1 MPLPCSLALRAR
13 RPIRRQPLITG
24 LCLLLAS
31 LWLSGCEPSAEQ
43 ALQPIRLGVIVDTS
57 GPTSSL
63 GIAGRNGMQLA
74 VEQTNTAGG
83 IHGRQIELLQRD
95 DGFNPQQAS
104 KAASELIK
112 AKVDAAFGPM
122 TSLIAE
128 QLAPQFT
135 EAGILLMGGTPL
147 SPLLAGRDD
156 QFFRILSHT
165 SPDALGIARHLQQQL
180 GIGQV
185 TVLIEES
192 NHTFTRPWLADFQ
205 RYFAAEGG
213 SIGQT
218 IAFTRNAQTDFA
230 ALARQ
235 ALASQPRAVILIS
248 NALDT
253 AMLATQ
259 LRQQNPQL
267 VLATPAWAAADA
279 LLEMG
284 GRAVEGVITGQAYDL
299 SDQSPAFL
307 AFKQAYQQRFG
318 QPVDTAA
325 VTAYN
330 ATQVLLTAL
339 RERQPQESP
348 KQALL
353 RIRHFASLQQPI
365 DLDQFGDGAS
375 RFYLMVV
382 RQGRFVNA
390 E

>member
-1 MPLPCSLALRAR
+1 MPKPCSPVLPA
-13 RPIRRQPLITG
+13 RQPYATG
-24 LCLLLAS
+24 KRLLLLAS
-31 LWLSGCEPSAEQ
+31 LLLSACEPSAEQ
-43 ALQPIRLGVIVDTS
+43 PIEPIRLGVIVDTS

-74 VEQTNTAGG
+74 VEQTNAAGG
-83 IHGRQIELLQRD
+83 IHGRPIELLQRD
-95 DGFNPQQAS
+95 DGFNPQQATQ
-104 KAASELIK
+104 AATELID
-112 AKVDAAFGPM
+112 AKVDAVFGPM

-135 EAGILLMGGTPL
+135 AAGVLLMGGTPL

-165 SPDALGIARHLQQQL
+165 SPDAQGIAQHLKQQL
-180 GIGQV
+180 GIDQV
-185 TVLIEES
+185 TVVIEES

-205 RYFAAEGG
+205 RYFAVEGG
-213 SIGQT
+213 SVSQT
-218 IAFTRNAQTDFA
+218 IAFTRNTQTDFA
-230 ALARQ
+230 TLAQQ
-235 ALASQPRAVILIS
+235 ALASEPRAVILIS

-259 LRQQNPQL
+259 LRQKNPHL

-284 GRAVEGVITGQAYDL
+284 GRAVEGMITGQAYDL

-318 QPVDTAA
+318 QSIDTAA

-330 ATQVLLTAL
+330 ATQVLLHAL
-339 RERQPQESP
+339 RERQPQESL
-348 KQALL
+348 KQTLL

-365 DLDQFGDGAS
+365 DLDEFGDSAS

-382 RQGRFVNA
+382 RQGRFINA

>member
-1 MPLPCSLALRAR
+1 MPQSCPPVLPAR
-13 RPIRRQPLITG
+13 RPYATG
-24 LCLLLAS
+24 KRLLLLAS
-31 LWLSGCEPSAEQ
+31 LLLSACEPSAEQ
-43 ALQPIRLGVIVDTS
+43 PIEPIRLGVIVDTS

-74 VEQTNTAGG
+74 VEQTNAAGG
-83 IHGRQIELLQRD
+83 IHGRPIELLQRD
-95 DGFNPQQAS
+95 DGFNPQQATQ
-104 KAASELIK
+104 AATELID
-112 AKVDAAFGPM
+112 AKVDAVFGPM

-135 EAGILLMGGTPL
+135 AAGVLLMGGTPL

-165 SPDALGIARHLQQQL
+165 SPDALGIAQHLQHQL

-185 TVLIEES
+185 TVVIEES

-213 SIGQT
+213 SVSQT

-230 ALARQ
+230 TLAQQ
-235 ALASQPRAVILIS
+235 ALASEPRAVILIS

-259 LRQQNPQL
+259 LRQKNPHL

-284 GRAVEGVITGQAYDL
+284 GRAVEGMITGQAYDL

-307 AFKQAYQQRFG
+307 AFKKTYQQRFG
-318 QPVDTAA
+318 QPIDTAA

-330 ATQVLLTAL
+330 ATQVLLNAL

-348 KQALL
+348 KQTLL

-365 DLDQFGDGAS
+365 DLDEFGDSAS

-382 RQGRFVNA
+382 RQGRFINA

>member
-1 MPLPCSLALRAR
+1 MPQSCPPVLPAR
-13 RPIRRQPLITG
+13 RPYATG
-24 LCLLLAS
+24 KRLLLLAS
-31 LWLSGCEPSAEQ
+31 LLLSACEPSAEQ
-43 ALQPIRLGVIVDTS
+43 PIEPIRLGVIVDTS

-74 VEQTNTAGG
+74 VEQTNAAGG
-83 IHGRQIELLQRD
+83 IHGRPIELLQRD
-95 DGFNPQQAS
+95 DGFNPQQATQ
-104 KAASELIK
+104 AATELID
-112 AKVDAAFGPM
+112 AKVDAVFGPM

-135 EAGILLMGGTPL
+135 AAGVLLMGGTPL

-165 SPDALGIARHLQQQL
+165 SPDAQGIAQHLKQQL
-180 GIGQV
+180 GIDQV
-185 TVLIEES
+185 TVVIEES

-205 RYFAAEGG
+205 RYFAVEGG
-213 SIGQT
+213 SVSQT
-218 IAFTRNAQTDFA
+218 IAFTRNTQTDFA
-230 ALARQ
+230 TLAQQ
-235 ALASQPRAVILIS
+235 ALASEPRAVILIS

-259 LRQQNPQL
+259 LRQKNPHL

-284 GRAVEGVITGQAYDL
+284 GRAVEGMITGQAYDL

-307 AFKQAYQQRFG
+307 AFKKTYQQRFG
-318 QPVDTAA
+318 QPIDTAA

-330 ATQVLLTAL
+330 ATQVLLNAL

-348 KQALL
+348 KQTLL

-365 DLDQFGDGAS
+365 DLDEFGDSAS

-382 RQGRFVNA
+382 RQGRFINA

>member
-1 MPLPCSLALRAR
+1 MPQSCSPVLPAR
-13 RPIRRQPLITG
+13 RPYAAGKRL
-24 LCLLLAS
+24 LLLAS
-31 LWLSGCEPSAEQ
+31 LLLSACEPSAEQ
-43 ALQPIRLGVIVDTS
+43 PIEPIRLGVIVDTS

-74 VEQTNTAGG
+74 VEQTNAAGG
-83 IHGRQIELLQRD
+83 IHGRPIELLQRD
-95 DGFNPQQAS
+95 DGFNPQQATQ
-104 KAASELIK
+104 AATELID
-112 AKVDAAFGPM
+112 AKVDAVFGPM

-135 EAGILLMGGTPL
+135 AAGVLLMGGTPL

-165 SPDALGIARHLQQQL
+165 SPDAQGIAQHLKHQL

-213 SIGQT
+213 SVSQT

-230 ALARQ
+230 TLAQQ
-235 ALASQPRAVILIS
+235 ALANKPRAVILIS

-259 LRQQNPQL
+259 LRQKDPHL

-284 GRAVEGVITGQAYDL
+284 GRAVEGMITGQAYDL

-318 QPVDTAA
+318 QSIDTAA

-330 ATQVLLTAL
+330 ATQVLLNAL
-339 RERQPQESP
+339 RERQPQESL
-348 KQALL
+348 KQTLL

-365 DLDQFGDGAS
+365 DLDEFGDSAS

-382 RQGRFVNA
+382 RQGRFINA

>member
-1 MPLPCSLALRAR
+1 MPQSCPPVLPAR
-13 RPIRRQPLITG
+13 RPYATG
-24 LCLLLAS
+24 KRLLLLAS
-31 LWLSGCEPSAEQ
+31 LLLSACEPSAEQ
-43 ALQPIRLGVIVDTS
+43 PIEPIRLGVIVDTS

-74 VEQTNTAGG
+74 VEQTNAAGG
-83 IHGRQIELLQRD
+83 IHGRPIELLQRD
-95 DGFNPQQAS
+95 DGFNPQQATQ
-104 KAASELIK
+104 AATELID

-135 EAGILLMGGTPL
+135 AAGVLLMGGTPL

-165 SPDALGIARHLQQQL
+165 SPDAQGIAQHLKQQL
-180 GIGQV
+180 GIDQV
-185 TVLIEES
+185 TVVIEES

-205 RYFAAEGG
+205 RYFAVDGG
-213 SIGQT
+213 SVSQT
-218 IAFTRNAQTDFA
+218 IAFTRNTQTDFA
-230 ALARQ
+230 TLAQQ
-235 ALASQPRAVILIS
+235 ALASEPRAVILIS

-259 LRQQNPQL
+259 LRQKNPHL

-284 GRAVEGVITGQAYDL
+284 GRAVEGMITGQAYDL

-307 AFKQAYQQRFG
+307 AFKKTYQQRFG
-318 QPVDTAA
+318 QPIDTAA

-330 ATQVLLTAL
+330 ATQVLLSAL

-348 KQALL
+348 KQTLL

-365 DLDQFGDGAS
+365 DLDEFGDSAS

-382 RQGRFVNA
+382 RQGRFINA

>member
-1 MPLPCSLALRAR
+1 MPQPCSPVLPAR
-13 RPIRRQPLITG
+13 RPYATSKRL
-24 LCLLLAS
+24 LLLAS
-31 LWLSGCEPSAEQ
+31 LLLSACEPSAEQ
-43 ALQPIRLGVIVDTS
+43 PIEPIRLGVIVDTS

-74 VEQTNTAGG
+74 VEQTNAAGG
-83 IHGRQIELLQRD
+83 IHGRPIELLQRD
-95 DGFNPQQAS
+95 DGFNPQQAAQ
-104 KAASELIK
+104 AAAELID

-165 SPDALGIARHLQQQL
+165 SPDALGIARHLQHQL
-180 GIGQV
+180 GISQV
-185 TVLIEES
+185 TVVIEES
-192 NHTFTRPWLADFQ
+192 NHTFTRPCLADFQ

-213 SIGQT
+213 SISQT
-218 IAFTRNAQTDFA
+218 IAFTRNTQTDFT

-253 AMLATQ
+253 AILATH
-259 LRQQNPQL
+259 LHQQRSQL
-267 VLATPAWAAADA
+267 VLASPAWAAADA

-284 GRAVEGVITGQAYDL
+284 GRAVEGMITGQAYDL
-299 SDQSPAFL
+299 SDQSPTFL

-318 QPVDTAA
+318 QPIDTAA

-330 ATQVLLTAL
+330 ATQVLLSAL
-339 RERQPQESP
+339 RERRPQESP

-365 DLDQFGDGAS
+365 DLDEFGDGTS

>member
-1 MPLPCSLALRAR
+1 MAFCLTPRVRSDYLHRPRAAGKYL
-13 RPIRRQPLITG
+13 LILLTG
-24 LCLLLAS
+24 LCLSA
-31 LWLSGCEPSAEQ
+31 CEPTEQ
-43 ALQPIRLGVIVDTS
+43 AQPPIRLGVIIDTS

-74 VEQTNTAGG
+74 VEQSNAAGG

-95 DGFNPQQAS
+95 DGFNLQQAS
-104 KAASELIK
+104 HAASELID
-112 AKVDAAFGPM
+112 AKVDAVFGPM

-135 EAGILLMGGTPL
+135 AAGILLMGGTPL

-165 SPDALGIARHLQQQL
+165 SPDALGIVQYLRQQL
-180 GIGQV
+180 GIDQV
-185 TVLIEES
+185 TVLIEDS
-192 NHTFTRPWLADFQ
+192 NHTFTRPWLAAFQ
-205 RYFAAEGG
+205 RYLASEGG

-218 IAFTRNAQTDFA
+218 IAFTRDAQTDFA
-230 ALARQ
+230 ALATQ
-235 ALASQPRAVILIS
+235 ALADQPRAVILIS

-284 GRAVEGVITGQAYDL
+284 GSAMEGIITGQAYDL
-299 SDQSPAFL
+299 NDQSPAFT
-307 AFKQAYQQRFG
+307 AFKHTYQQRFG
-318 QPVDTAA
+318 QPIDTAA

-353 RIRHFASLQQPI
+353 RIRHFVGLQKPI
-365 DLDQFGDGAS
+365 DLDEFGDAES
-375 RFYLMVV
+375 RFYMMVV

-390 E
+390 Q

>member
-1 MPLPCSLALRAR
+1 MPQSCPPVLPAR
-13 RPIRRQPLITG
+13 RPYATG
-24 LCLLLAS
+24 KRLLLLAS
-31 LWLSGCEPSAEQ
+31 LLLSACEPSAEQ
-43 ALQPIRLGVIVDTS
+43 PIEPIRLGVIVDTS

-74 VEQTNTAGG
+74 VEQTNAAGG
-83 IHGRQIELLQRD
+83 IHGRPIELLQRD
-95 DGFNPQQAS
+95 DGFNPQQATQ
-104 KAASELIK
+104 AATELID

-135 EAGILLMGGTPL
+135 AAGVLLMGGTPL

-165 SPDALGIARHLQQQL
+165 SPDAQGIAQHLKQQL
-180 GIGQV
+180 GIDQV
-185 TVLIEES
+185 TVVIEES

-205 RYFAAEGG
+205 RYFAVEGG
-213 SIGQT
+213 SVSQT
-218 IAFTRNAQTDFA
+218 IAFTRNTQTDFA
-230 ALARQ
+230 TLAQQ
-235 ALASQPRAVILIS
+235 ALASEPRAVILIS

-307 AFKQAYQQRFG
+307 VFKQAYQQRFG

-348 KQALL
+348 KQTLL

-365 DLDQFGDGAS
+365 DLDEFGDGAS

>member
-1 MPLPCSLALRAR
+1 MPQSCSPVLPAR
-13 RPIRRQPLITG
+13 RPYATG
-24 LCLLLAS
+24 KRLLLLAS
-31 LWLSGCEPSAEQ
+31 LLLSACEPSAEQ
-43 ALQPIRLGVIVDTS
+43 PIEPIRLGVIVDTS

-74 VEQTNTAGG
+74 VEQTNAAGG
-83 IHGRQIELLQRD
+83 IHGRPIELLQRD
-95 DGFNPQQAS
+95 DGFNPQQATQ
-104 KAASELIK
+104 AATELID
-112 AKVDAAFGPM
+112 AKVDAVFGPM

-135 EAGILLMGGTPL
+135 AAGVLLMGGTPL

-165 SPDALGIARHLQQQL
+165 SPDAQGIAQHLKHQL

-213 SIGQT
+213 SVSQT

-230 ALARQ
+230 TLAQQ
-235 ALASQPRAVILIS
+235 ALASEPRAVILIS

-259 LRQQNPQL
+259 LRQKNPHL

-284 GRAVEGVITGQAYDL
+284 GRAVEGMITGQAYDL

-307 AFKQAYQQRFG
+307 AFKKTYQQRFG
-318 QPVDTAA
+318 QSIDTAA

-330 ATQVLLTAL
+330 ATQVLLKAL
-339 RERQPQESP
+339 RERQPQESL
-348 KQALL
+348 KQTLL

-365 DLDQFGDGAS
+365 DLDEFGDSAS

-382 RQGRFVNA
+382 RQGRFINA

>member
-1 MPLPCSLALRAR
+1 MPQSCPPVLPAR
-13 RPIRRQPLITG
+13 RPCATG
-24 LCLLLAS
+24 KRLLLLAS
-31 LWLSGCEPSAEQ
+31 LLLSACEPSAEQ
-43 ALQPIRLGVIVDTS
+43 PIEPIRLGVIVDTS

-74 VEQTNTAGG
+74 VEQTNAAGG
-83 IHGRQIELLQRD
+83 IHGRPIELLQRD
-95 DGFNPQQAS
+95 DGFNPQQATQ
-104 KAASELIK
+104 AATELID
-112 AKVDAAFGPM
+112 AKVDAVFGPM

-135 EAGILLMGGTPL
+135 AAGVLLMGGTPL

-165 SPDALGIARHLQQQL
+165 SPDAQGIAQHLKQQL
-180 GIGQV
+180 GIDQV
-185 TVLIEES
+185 TVVIEES

-205 RYFAAEGG
+205 RYFAVEGG
-213 SIGQT
+213 SVSQT
-218 IAFTRNAQTDFA
+218 IAFTRNTQTDFA
-230 ALARQ
+230 TLAQQ
-235 ALASQPRAVILIS
+235 ALASEPRAVILIS

-259 LRQQNPQL
+259 LRQKNPHL

-284 GRAVEGVITGQAYDL
+284 GRAVEGMITGQAYDL

-307 AFKQAYQQRFG
+307 AFKKTYQQRFG
-318 QPVDTAA
+318 QSIDTAA

-330 ATQVLLTAL
+330 ATQVLLNAL
-339 RERQPQESP
+339 RERQPQESL
-348 KQALL
+348 KQTLL

-365 DLDQFGDGAS
+365 DLDEFGDSAS

-382 RQGRFVNA
+382 RQGRFINA

>member
-1 MPLPCSLALRAR
+1 MPQSCPPVLPAR
-13 RPIRRQPLITG
+13 RPYATG
-24 LCLLLAS
+24 KRLLLLAS
-31 LWLSGCEPSAEQ
+31 LLLSACEPSAEQ
-43 ALQPIRLGVIVDTS
+43 PIEPIRLGVIVDTS

-74 VEQTNTAGG
+74 VEQTNAAGG
-83 IHGRQIELLQRD
+83 IHGRPIELLQRD
-95 DGFNPQQAS
+95 DGFNPQQATQ
-104 KAASELIK
+104 AATELID
-112 AKVDAAFGPM
+112 AKVDAVFGPM

-135 EAGILLMGGTPL
+135 AAGVLLMGGTPL

-165 SPDALGIARHLQQQL
+165 SPDAQGIAQHLKQQL
-180 GIGQV
+180 GIDQV
-185 TVLIEES
+185 TVVIEES

-205 RYFAAEGG
+205 RYFAVEGG
-213 SIGQT
+213 SVSQT
-218 IAFTRNAQTDFA
+218 IAFTRNTQTDFA
-230 ALARQ
+230 TLAQQ
-235 ALASQPRAVILIS
+235 ALASEPRAVILIS

-259 LRQQNPQL
+259 LRQKNPHL

-284 GRAVEGVITGQAYDL
+284 GRAVEGMITGQAYDL

-307 AFKQAYQQRFG
+307 AFKKTYQQRFG
-318 QPVDTAA
+318 QSIDTAA

-330 ATQVLLTAL
+330 ATQVLLNAL
-339 RERQPQESP
+339 RERQPQESL
-348 KQALL
+348 KQTLL

-365 DLDQFGDGAS
+365 DLDEFGDSAS

-382 RQGRFVNA
+382 RQGRFINA

>member
-1 MPLPCSLALRAR
+1 MPKPCSPVLPAR
-13 RPIRRQPLITG
+13 RPYAAGKRL
-24 LCLLLAS
+24 LLLAS
-31 LWLSGCEPSAEQ
+31 LLLSACEPSAEQ
-43 ALQPIRLGVIVDTS
+43 PIEPIRLGVIVDTS

-74 VEQTNTAGG
+74 VEQTNAAGG
-83 IHGRQIELLQRD
+83 IHGRPIELLQRD
-95 DGFNPQQAS
+95 DGFNPQQAAQ
-104 KAASELIK
+104 AATELID
-112 AKVDAAFGPM
+112 AKVDAVFGPM

-135 EAGILLMGGTPL
+135 AAGVLLMGGTPL

-165 SPDALGIARHLQQQL
+165 SPDALGIAQHLQHQL

-213 SIGQT
+213 SVSQI

-230 ALARQ
+230 TLAQQ
-235 ALASQPRAVILIS
+235 ALANKPRAVILIS

-259 LRQQNPQL
+259 LRQKNSHL

-284 GRAVEGVITGQAYDL
+284 GRAVEGMITGQAYDL

-318 QPVDTAA
+318 QSIDTAA

-330 ATQVLLTAL
+330 ATQVLLHAL
-339 RERQPQESP
+339 RERQPQESL
-348 KQALL
+348 KQTLL

-365 DLDQFGDGAS
+365 DLDEFGDSAS

-382 RQGRFVNA
+382 RQGRFINA

>member
-1 MPLPCSLALRAR
+1 MPKPCSPVLPAR
-13 RPIRRQPLITG
+13 HPYATG
-24 LCLLLAS
+24 KRLLLLAS
-31 LWLSGCEPSAEQ
+31 LLLSACEPSAEQ
-43 ALQPIRLGVIVDTS
+43 PIEPIRLGVIVDTS

-74 VEQTNTAGG
+74 VEQTNAAGG
-83 IHGRQIELLQRD
+83 IHGRPIELLQRD
-95 DGFNPQQAS
+95 DGFNPQQAAQ
-104 KAASELIK
+104 AATELID
-112 AKVDAAFGPM
+112 AKVDAVFGPM

-135 EAGILLMGGTPL
+135 AAGVLLMGGTPL

-165 SPDALGIARHLQQQL
+165 SPDALGIAQHLQHQL

-213 SIGQT
+213 SVSQI

-230 ALARQ
+230 TLAQQ
-235 ALASQPRAVILIS
+235 ALANKPRAVILIS

-259 LRQQNPQL
+259 LRQKNSHL

-284 GRAVEGVITGQAYDL
+284 GRAVEGMITGQAYDL

-318 QPVDTAA
+318 QSIDTAA

-330 ATQVLLTAL
+330 ATQVLLHAL
-339 RERQPQESP
+339 RERQPQESL
-348 KQALL
+348 KQTLL
-353 RIRHFASLQQPI
+353 RIRHFSSLQQPI
-365 DLDQFGDGAS
+365 DLDEFGDSAS

-382 RQGRFVNA
+382 RQGRFINA

>member
-1 MPLPCSLALRAR
+1 MPKPCSPVLPAR
-13 RPIRRQPLITG
+13 HPYATG
-24 LCLLLAS
+24 KRLLLLAS
-31 LWLSGCEPSAEQ
+31 LLLSACEPSAEQ
-43 ALQPIRLGVIVDTS
+43 PIEPIRLGVIVDTS

-74 VEQTNTAGG
+74 VEQTNAAGG
-83 IHGRQIELLQRD
+83 IHGRPIELLQRD
-95 DGFNPQQAS
+95 DGFNPQQAAQ
-104 KAASELIK
+104 AATELID
-112 AKVDAAFGPM
+112 AKVDAVFGPM

-135 EAGILLMGGTPL
+135 AAGVLLMGGTPL

-165 SPDALGIARHLQQQL
+165 SPDALGIAQHLQHQL

-213 SIGQT
+213 SVSQI

-230 ALARQ
+230 TLAQQ
-235 ALASQPRAVILIS
+235 ALANKPRAVILIS

-259 LRQQNPQL
+259 LRQKDPHL

-284 GRAVEGVITGQAYDL
+284 GRAVEDMITGQAYDL

-318 QPVDTAA
+318 QSIDTAA

-330 ATQVLLTAL
+330 ATQVLLHAL
-339 RERQPQESP
+339 RERQPQESL
-348 KQALL
+348 KQTLL

-365 DLDQFGDGAS
+365 DLDEFGDSAS

-382 RQGRFVNA
+382 RQGRFINA

>member
-1 MPLPCSLALRAR
+1 MPKPCSPVLPAR
-13 RPIRRQPLITG
+13 HPYATG
-24 LCLLLAS
+24 KRLLLLAS
-31 LWLSGCEPSAEQ
+31 LLLSACEPSAEQ
-43 ALQPIRLGVIVDTS
+43 PIEPIRLGVIVDTS

-74 VEQTNTAGG
+74 VEQTNAAGG
-83 IHGRQIELLQRD
+83 IHGRPIELLQRD
-95 DGFNPQQAS
+95 DGFNPQQAAQ
-104 KAASELIK
+104 AATELID
-112 AKVDAAFGPM
+112 AKVDAVFGPM

-135 EAGILLMGGTPL
+135 AAGVLLMGGTPL

-180 GIGQV
+180 GIVQV

-213 SIGQT
+213 SVSQI

-230 ALARQ
+230 TLAQQ
-235 ALASQPRAVILIS
+235 ALANKPRAVILIS

-259 LRQQNPQL
+259 LRQKNSHL

-318 QPVDTAA
+318 QSIDTAA

-330 ATQVLLTAL
+330 ATQVLLHAL
-339 RERQPQESP
+339 RERQPQESL
-348 KQALL
+348 KQTLL
-353 RIRHFASLQQPI
+353 RIRHFSSLQQPI
-365 DLDQFGDGAS
+365 DLDEFGDSAS

-382 RQGRFVNA
+382 RQGRFINA

>member
-1 MPLPCSLALRAR
+1 MPQSCPPVLPAR
-13 RPIRRQPLITG
+13 RPYATG
-24 LCLLLAS
+24 KRLLLLAS
-31 LWLSGCEPSAEQ
+31 LLLSACEPSAEQ
-43 ALQPIRLGVIVDTS
+43 PIEPIRLGVIVDTS

-74 VEQTNTAGG
+74 VEQTNAAGG
-83 IHGRQIELLQRD
+83 IHGRPIELLQRD
-95 DGFNPQQAS
+95 DGFNPQQATQ
-104 KAASELIK
+104 AATELID
-112 AKVDAAFGPM
+112 AKVDAVFGPM

-135 EAGILLMGGTPL
+135 AAGVLLMGGTPL

-165 SPDALGIARHLQQQL
+165 SPDALGIAQHLQHQL

-185 TVLIEES
+185 TVVIEES

-213 SIGQT
+213 SVSQI

-230 ALARQ
+230 TLAQQ
-235 ALASQPRAVILIS
+235 ALANKPRAVILIS

-259 LRQQNPQL
+259 LRQKNSHL

-284 GRAVEGVITGQAYDL
+284 GRAVEGMITGQAYDL

-318 QPVDTAA
+318 QSIDTAA

-330 ATQVLLTAL
+330 ATQVLLHAL
-339 RERQPQESP
+339 RERQPQESL
-348 KQALL
+348 KQTLL

-365 DLDQFGDGAS
+365 DLDEFGDSAS

-382 RQGRFVNA
+382 RQGRFINA

>member
-1 MPLPCSLALRAR
+1 MPQSCSPVLPAR
-13 RPIRRQPLITG
+13 RPYAAGKRL
-24 LCLLLAS
+24 LLLAS
-31 LWLSGCEPSAEQ
+31 LLLSACEPSAEQ
-43 ALQPIRLGVIVDTS
+43 PIEPIRLGVIVDTS

-74 VEQTNTAGG
+74 VEQTNAAGG
-83 IHGRQIELLQRD
+83 IHGRPIELLQRD
-95 DGFNPQQAS
+95 DGFNPPQATQ
-104 KAASELIK
+104 AATELID
-112 AKVDAAFGPM
+112 AKVDAVFGPM

-135 EAGILLMGGTPL
+135 AAGVLLMGGTPL

-165 SPDALGIARHLQQQL
+165 SPDAQGIAQHLKHQL

-205 RYFAAEGG
+205 RYFAVEGG
-213 SIGQT
+213 SVSQT
-218 IAFTRNAQTDFA
+218 IAFTRNTQTDFA
-230 ALARQ
+230 TLAQQ
-235 ALASQPRAVILIS
+235 ALASEPRAVILIS

-259 LRQQNPQL
+259 LRQKNPHL

-284 GRAVEGVITGQAYDL
+284 GRAVEGMITGQAYDL

-307 AFKQAYQQRFG
+307 AFKKTYQQRFG
-318 QPVDTAA
+318 QPIDTAA

-330 ATQVLLTAL
+330 ATQVLLNAL

-348 KQALL
+348 KQNLL

-365 DLDQFGDGAS
+365 DLDKFGDSAS

-382 RQGRFVNA
+382 RQGRFINA

>member
-13 RPIRRQPLITG
+13 R
-24 LCLLLAS
+24 
-31 LWLSGCEPSAEQ
+31 
-43 ALQPIRLGVIVDTS
+43 PIRLGVIVDTS

-74 VEQTNTAGG
+74 VEQTNAAGG

-104 KAASELIK
+104 QAASELIK

>member
-1 MPLPCSLALRAR
+1 MPNKPAR
-13 RPIRRQPLITG
+13 L
-24 LCLLLAS
+24 LLLAS
-31 LWLSGCEPSAEQ
+31 LLLGGCEPGNQ
-43 ALQPIRLGVIVDTS
+43 APPAPLRLGVIVDIS
-57 GPTSSL
+57 GATASL
-63 GIAGRNGMQLA
+63 GIAGRNGLQLA
-74 VEQTNTAGG
+74 VEQSNASGG
-83 IHGRQIELLQRD
+83 IHGRRIELLLRD
-95 DGFNPQQAS
+95 DGFNPEQARR
-104 KAASELIK
+104 AADELIA

-135 EAGILLMGGTPL
+135 AAGILLMGGTPL

-156 QFFRILSHT
+156 QFFRVLSHT
-165 SPDALGIARHLQQQL
+165 SPDARGIARYLQQHL
-180 GIGQV
+180 GIGRV
-185 TVLIEES
+185 NVIIEER

-205 RYFAAEGG
+205 RYYAAEGG
-213 SIGQT
+213 QLGLT
-218 IAFTRNAQTDFA
+218 VAFTRDPQTDFA

-235 ALASQPRAVILIS
+235 ALADQPKAVVMIS

-284 GRAVEGVITGQAYDL
+284 GRAVEGTITGQAFDL
-299 SDQSPAFL
+299 NDQSPAFL

-318 QPVDTAA
+318 QNIDTAA

-330 ATQVLLTAL
+330 ATQVLLSAL
-339 RERQPQESP
+339 RQRQPGESP

-353 RIRHFASLQQPI
+353 RIRRFASLQQPI
-365 DLDQFGDGAS
+365 ELDEFGDTES
-375 RFYLMVV
+375 PFYLMRVH
-382 RQGRFVNA
+382 QGRFINA

>member
-1 MPLPCSLALRAR
+1 MPQSCPPVLPAR
-13 RPIRRQPLITG
+13 RPYATG
-24 LCLLLAS
+24 KRLLLLAS
-31 LWLSGCEPSAEQ
+31 LLLSACEPSAEQ
-43 ALQPIRLGVIVDTS
+43 PIEPIRLGVIVDTS

-74 VEQTNTAGG
+74 VEQTNAAGG
-83 IHGRQIELLQRD
+83 IHGRPIELLQRD
-95 DGFNPQQAS
+95 DGFNPQQATQ
-104 KAASELIK
+104 AATELID

-135 EAGILLMGGTPL
+135 AAGVLLMGGTPL

-165 SPDALGIARHLQQQL
+165 SPDAQGIAQHLKQQL
-180 GIGQV
+180 GIDQV
-185 TVLIEES
+185 TVVIEES

-205 RYFAAEGG
+205 RYFAVDGG
-213 SIGQT
+213 SVSQT
-218 IAFTRNAQTDFA
+218 IAFTRNTQTDFA
-230 ALARQ
+230 TLAQQ
-235 ALASQPRAVILIS
+235 ALASEPRAVILIS

-259 LRQQNPQL
+259 LRQKNPHL

-284 GRAVEGVITGQAYDL
+284 GRAVEGMITGQAYDL

-307 AFKQAYQQRFG
+307 AFKKTYQQRFG
-318 QPVDTAA
+318 QSI
-325 VTAYN
+325 
-330 ATQVLLTAL
+330 ATQVLLSAL

-348 KQALL
+348 KQTLL

-365 DLDQFGDGAS
+365 DLDEFGDSAS

-382 RQGRFVNA
+382 RQGRFINA

>member
-1 MPLPCSLALRAR
+1 MPESCSPVLPAR
-13 RPIRRQPLITG
+13 RPYATG
-24 LCLLLAS
+24 KHLLLLAS
-31 LWLSGCEPSAEQ
+31 LLLSACEPSADQPIE
-43 ALQPIRLGVIVDTS
+43 PIRLGVIVDTS

-74 VEQTNTAGG
+74 VEQTNAAGG
-83 IHGRQIELLQRD
+83 IHGRPIELLQRD
-95 DGFNPQQAS
+95 DGFNPQQATQ
-104 KAASELIK
+104 AATELID
-112 AKVDAAFGPM
+112 AKVDAVFGPM

-135 EAGILLMGGTPL
+135 AAGVLLMGGTPL

-165 SPDALGIARHLQQQL
+165 SPDALGIAQHLQHQL

-213 SIGQT
+213 SVSQI

-230 ALARQ
+230 TLAQ
-235 ALASQPRAVILIS
+235 QPLANKPRAVILIS

-259 LRQQNPQL
+259 LRQKNPHL

-284 GRAVEGVITGQAYDL
+284 GRAVEGMVTGQAYDL

-318 QPVDTAA
+318 QSIDTAA

-330 ATQVLLTAL
+330 ATQVLLHAL
-339 RERQPQESP
+339 RERQPQESL
-348 KQALL
+348 KQTLL

-365 DLDQFGDGAS
+365 DLDEFGDSAS

-382 RQGRFVNA
+382 RQGRFINA

>member
-1 MPLPCSLALRAR
+1 MPQPCSTVWPTR
-13 RPIRRQPLITG
+13 RPYAVGKCL
-24 LCLLLAS
+24 LLLAS
-31 LWLSGCEPSAEQ
+31 LLLSACEPNAEK
-43 ALQPIRLGVIVDTS
+43 AIEPVRLGVIVDTS

-74 VEQTNTAGG
+74 VEQTNAAGG
-83 IHGRQIELLQRD
+83 IHGRPIELLQRD
-95 DGFNPQQAS
+95 DGFNPQQATQ
-104 KAASELIK
+104 AATELID
-112 AKVDAAFGPM
+112 AKVDAVFGPM

-135 EAGILLMGGTPL
+135 AAGVLLMGGTPL

-165 SPDALGIARHLQQQL
+165 SPDALGIAQHLQHQL
-180 GIGQV
+180 GVGQV

-192 NHTFTRPWLADFQ
+192 NHTFTRPWLTDFQ

-230 ALARQ
+230 TLAQQ
-235 ALASQPRAVILIS
+235 ALANQPRAVILIS

-259 LRQQNPQL
+259 LRQINPQL

-284 GRAVEGVITGQAYDL
+284 GRAVEGMITGQTYDL
-299 SDQSPAFL
+299 SDKSPAFL

-318 QPVDTAA
+318 QSIDTAA
-325 VTAYN
+325 ITAYN
-330 ATQVLLTAL
+330 ATQVLLSAL

-353 RIRHFASLQQPI
+353 RIRHFTGLQQPI
-365 DLDQFGDGAS
+365 DLDEFGDSSS
-375 RFYLMVV
+375 RFYLMVIH
-382 RQGRFVNA
+382 QGRFINA

>member
-1 MPLPCSLALRAR
+1 MPTKSRVIL
-13 RPIRRQPLITG
+13 
-24 LCLLLAS
+24 LLLAS
-31 LWLSGCEPSAEQ
+31 LGLGGCEPSAEQ
-43 ALQPIRLGVIVDTS
+43 ALPPIRLGVIVDTS

-74 VEQTNTAGG
+74 VEQANAAGG

-95 DGFNPQQAS
+95 DGFNPEQADR
-104 KAASELIK
+104 AASELIK

-135 EAGILLMGGTPL
+135 AAGILLMGGTPL

-165 SPDALGIARHLQQQL
+165 SPDAQGIARHLQQHL
-180 GIGQV
+180 GIDRV
-185 TVLIEES
+185 SVLIEER
-192 NHTFTRPWLADFQ
+192 NHTFTRPWLAAFQ
-205 RYFAAEGG
+205 GYYAGEGG
-213 SIGQT
+213 HIGQT
-218 IAFTRNAQTDFA
+218 IAFTRDPQTDFA

-235 ALASQPRAVILIS
+235 ALSDQPRAVVLIS

-253 AMLATQ
+253 ALLATQ
-259 LRQQNPQL
+259 LRQLNPQL
-267 VLATPAWAAADA
+267 VLATPAWAAADT

-299 SDQSPAFL
+299 SDQSPGFL
-307 AFKQAYQQRFG
+307 AFKQAYRQRFG

-339 RERQPQESP
+339 RERQAEESL
-348 KQALL
+348 KQTLL
-353 RIRHFASLQQPI
+353 RIRQFASLQQPI
-365 DLDQFGDGAS
+365 ELDEFGDGAS
-375 RFYLMVV
+375 RFYLMRVH
-382 RQGRFVNA
+382 QGRFINA